1 MTVASLNLLSNFMI
15 NYLIWVGVGTYPDG
29 SGIVT
34 VASLSVLIMLMVIPT
49 PHVTF

>member
-15 NYLIWVGVGTYPDG
+15 NYLIWVGVGTNPDE

-34 VASLSVLIMLMVIPT
+34 VASLSVIIMLIKMPT